1 MFTNHPSHVK
11 IGYNFIKMASKC
23 YTDSKNVNLPSK
35 QIFLLYIGMAKS
47 KTYLFVLNLIVLVG
61 WFILLFY

>member
-11 IGYNFIKMASKC
+11 IGYNFINMASKESKC

-47 KTYLFVLNLIVLVG
+47 KTYLFFWNLIVLVG
-61 WFILLFY
+61 